1 MNIWRSRYLFWLSL
15 LLCLMALN
23 GFCVKW
29 LIGLGLDAKI
39 MISDLMMLPVGIVLV
54 SVVVSVILVFAT
66 EMVLKSINGDLD

>member
-1 MNIWRSRYLFWLSL
+1 M
-15 LLCLMALN
+15 
-23 GFCVKW
+23 
-29 LIGLGLDAKI
+29 GLGAKK